1 MCVSTIST
9 NMFEKFI
16 ILRRTERDMIRMYIG
31 LHVKYPQFLTHFDET
46 WILKTDFQKNTQIV
60 NFMKIRPVGADGRK

>member
-1 MCVSTIST
+1 
-9 NMFEKFI
+9 
-16 ILRRTERDMIRMYIG
+16 MYIG